1 MTVDCRYMLLFQM
14 EGVED
19 VIAAND
25 FALWRLMAKNESE
38 DASFVERQIAE
49 WKGTDA
55 LQAGRQHSQGLPGK
69 PPWNSILHPRNY
81 LMTMHCSTEN
91 CNRNFSSISHCLQ
104 SLLSKS

>member
-1 MTVDCRYMLLFQM
+1 MLLFQM

-38 DASFVERQIAE
+38 DASIVERQIAE

-55 LQAGRQHSQGLPGK
+55 LQAGREHSEGLPGNR
-69 PPWNSILHPRNY
+69 PGTAFHIRNPSQV
-81 LMTMHCSTEN
+81 LDDQAQRVVCAD
-91 CNRNFSSISHCLQ
+91 ISHLGTGG
-104 SLLSKS
+104 L